1 MSTPLARLK
10 TGYTQ
15 GGRDLGMAVMGRLGS
30 LPFTPNQ
37 ITVAGLALN
46 VVAAALVVERHFVW
60 ATVVFI
66 AGSILDILD
75 GALARAHGQLTP
87 FGGFLDSTTD
97 RLSEGL
103 ILGAIAIVLADQG
116 HQVAL
121 GCVFVALVGSFLVS
135 YTRAKAESLG
145 VRGEAGLMAR
155 AERVVLIA
163 AVLPFAGLGALPY
176 GIYVLAAL
184 TTFTVI
190 QRILYVRRQLTS
202 EG

>member
-15 GGRDLGMAVMGRLGS
+15 GGRDLGMAFMGRLGS

-37 ITVAGLALN
+37 ITVAGLAMN
-46 VVAAALVVERHFVW
+46 FAAAVLVVQRHFVW

-66 AGSILDILD
+66 TGSILDILD
-75 GALARAHGQLTP
+75 GALARTHGKLTP

-103 ILGAIAIVLADQG
+103 ILGAIAIVLSDQG

-135 YTRAKAESLG
+135 YTRA
-145 VRGEAGLMAR
+145 
-155 AERVVLIA
+155 
-163 AVLPFAGLGALPY
+163 
-176 GIYVLAAL
+176 
-184 TTFTVI
+184 
-190 QRILYVRRQLTS
+190 
-202 EG
+202 

>member
-15 GGRDLGMAVMGRLGS
+15 GGRDLGMAFMGRLGS

-37 ITVAGLALN
+37 IT
-46 VVAAALVVERHFVW
+46 
-60 ATVVFI
+60 TVVFI

-75 GALARAHGQLTP
+75 GALARTHGKLTP

-103 ILGAIAIVLADQG
+103 ILGAIAIVLSDQG

-155 AERVVLIA
+155 AERVVLVA
-163 AVLPFAGLGALPY
+163 AVLPFAGHGSLPY
-176 GIYVLAAL
+176 GMYVLAVL
-184 TTFTVI
+184 TAFTVI
-190 QRILYVRRQLTS
+190 QRIVYVRRQLLS

>member
-1 MSTPLARLK
+1 MSSVLARLK
-10 TGYTQ
+10 TGYTN
-15 GGRDLGMAVMGRLGS
+15 GGRGVGLVLMTRLRA
-30 LPFTPNQ
+30 LPFSPNQ
-37 ITVAGLALN
+37 LTVAGLTLN
-46 VVAAALVVERHFVW
+46 AAAAVLVVERHFVW
-60 ATVVFI
+60 ATAVFV

-75 GALARAHGQLTP
+75 GALARANGNLTP

-135 YTRAKAESLG
+135 YTRAKAEALG
-145 VRGEAGLMAR
+145 VRGEVGLMAR
-155 AERVVLIA
+155 AERVVLVAI
-163 AVLPFAGLGALPY
+163 VLPFSGLGALPY

-184 TTFTVI
+184 TAITVI
-190 QRILYVRRQLTS
+190 QRIVYVRKQLIS

>member
-1 MSTPLARLK
+1 MNLA
-10 TGYTQ
+10 
-15 GGRDLGMAVMGRLGS
+15 
-30 LPFTPNQ
+30 
-37 ITVAGLALN
+37 
-46 VVAAALVVERHFVW
+46 AAALVVERHFVW

-66 AGSILDILD
+66 SGSILDILD
-75 GALARAHGQLTP
+75 GALARTHGQLTP

-163 AVLPFAGLGALPY
+163 AALPFAGLGTLPY
-176 GIYVLAAL
+176 AIYVLAGLTAL
-184 TTFTVI
+184 TVI
-190 QRILYVRRQLTS
+190 QRIVYVRRQLTS

>member
-1 MSTPLARLK
+1 
-10 TGYTQ
+10 
-15 GGRDLGMAVMGRLGS
+15 MAFMGRLGS

-75 GALARAHGQLTP
+75 GALARTQGQLTP

-145 VRGEAGLMAR
+145 LRGEAGLMAR

-176 GIYVLAAL
+176 LIYVLAAL
-184 TTFTVI
+184 TTVTVI

>member
-15 GGRDLGMAVMGRLGS
+15 GGRELGMAVMARLGS

-46 VVAAALVVERHFVW
+46 IVAATLVVEEHFVW

-66 AGSILDILD
+66 AGSVLDILD
-75 GALARAHGQLTP
+75 GALARAHGKLTP

-116 HQVAL
+116 HLVAL

-176 GIYVLAAL
+176 LIYVLAAL
-184 TTFTVI
+184 TTVTVI
-190 QRILYVRRQLTS
+190 QRILYVRKQLTS